1 MIKSSNM
8 QKLKIGVV
16 GCGHWGK
23 NLVRNFSDLG
33 VLQYV
38 CDKNITHSQEIA
50 KKYNVES
57 KTIAELLKTDIDGV
71 VIATPAEEHYIIA
84 KDCLQKGK
92 HVFVEKPLSLK
103 VSEAKELYKLSKK
116 KKKSS
121 YGRSFAPISFS
132 FFKIEKNG
140 K

>member
-1 MIKSSNM
+1 M
-8 QKLKIGVV
+8 QKLKIGVI

-38 CDKNITHSQEIA
+38 CDTNVAHSQEIA

-57 KTIAELLKTDIDGV
+57 KSITELLKTDIDGV

-84 KDCLQKGK
+84 KACIQEGK
-92 HVFVEKPLSLK
+92 HVFVEKPLSL
-103 VSEAKELYKLSKK
+103 
-116 KKKSS
+116 
-121 YGRSFAPISFS
+121 I
-132 FFKIEKNG
+132 
-140 K
+140 

>member
-1 MIKSSNM
+1 M

-38 CDKNITHSQEIA
+38 CDTNITHSQEIA
-50 KKYNVES
+50 KKYNVGS

-71 VIATPAEEHYIIA
+71 VIATPAEEHYIVA
-84 KDCLQKGK
+84 KACLQKGK

-103 VSEAKELYKLSKK
+103 VSEAK
-116 KKKSS
+116 
-121 YGRSFAPISFS
+121 
-132 FFKIEKNG
+132 
-140 K
+140 